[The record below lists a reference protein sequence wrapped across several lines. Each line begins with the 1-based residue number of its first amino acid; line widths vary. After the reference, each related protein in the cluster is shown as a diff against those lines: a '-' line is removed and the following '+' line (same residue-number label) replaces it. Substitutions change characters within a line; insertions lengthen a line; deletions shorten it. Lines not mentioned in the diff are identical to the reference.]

1 MKDSYEQRVQ
11 NQFGGFCTKVLK
23 NEVCRILNEYARQR
37 KKVTLWK
44 RKAVQH
50 LKCYTAYPKSKKH
63 PYETLANKGN
73 TVFFTISEDPDQF
86 PPI

>member
-1 MKDSYEQRVQ
+1 MPDWIFQRLPICSFHDYPCERGGEKMKDSYEQRVH

-44 RKAVQH
+44 RKAV
-50 LKCYTAYPKSKKH
+50 
-63 PYETLANKGN
+63 
-73 TVFFTISEDPDQF
+73 
-86 PPI
+86 

>member
-11 NQFGGFCTKVLK
+11 NQFGGFCNRVLK

-44 RKAVQH
+44 RKAV
-50 LKCYTAYPKSKKH
+50 
-63 PYETLANKGN
+63 
-73 TVFFTISEDPDQF
+73 
-86 PPI
+86 

>member
-1 MKDSYEQRVQ
+1 MKDSYEQRVH

-44 RKAVQH
+44 RKAV
-50 LKCYTAYPKSKKH
+50 
-63 PYETLANKGN
+63 
-73 TVFFTISEDPDQF
+73 
-86 PPI
+86 